1 MSLFVDISKEALPK
15 RRILVNTE
23 LLVFLTELSIS
34 LIVPKWIYI
43 GFINNAGF
51 LSRFSFDGY
60 PSTSEFLVVK
70 WISDQY
76 MKKSFQYMCSLINLL
91 LKTKLWWN
99 IFLKIWNIFFTFNCR
114 FVILTPVTW
123 FRIKFAKDYF

>member
-1 MSLFVDISKEALPK
+1 MSLFADISKEALPK
-15 RRILVNTE
+15 RRILVNIE
-23 LLVFLTELSIS
+23 LLVLHTELSIS

-76 MKKSFQYMCSLINLL
+76 IKKSFQFMCSLINLL
-91 LKTKLWWN
+91 LQTKLWWN
-99 IFLKIWNIFFTFNCR
+99 IFHFFTFHCLY
-114 FVILTPVTW
+114 VILTPVTW